1 MPLFIKHFLSC
12 KSIVYLNISSTLAA
26 PPQITAPGIPP
37 PAPMA
42 SDATSSVQPISVAEK
57 KTDWTEHKA
66 PDGRTYYYNSVTKQ
80 SLWEKPDELKTQSEL
95 LLSQCPWKEYKS
107 ENGKVYYHNVTTKES
122 RWTIPTE
129 LEELKTRI
137 DRSRRSCCSRGS
149 SCCKC
154 HKHVSKSYQL
164 QSC

>member
-1 MPLFIKHFLSC
+1 MLY
-12 KSIVYLNISSTLAA
+12 SIIIYILAA

-37 PAPMA
+37 PAPI
-42 SDATSSVQPISVAEK
+42 TSETTSNVQPITATEK

-80 SLWEKPDELKTQSEL
+80 SLWEKPDELKTPSEL

-129 LEELKTRI
+129 LEELKARI
-137 DRSRRSCCSRGS
+137 AAEEAAAAAAAVVASATNTLVKFLFISI
-149 SCCKC
+149 
-154 HKHVSKSYQL
+154 HKIVKKVKA
-164 QSC
+164 

>member
-1 MPLFIKHFLSC
+1 ML
-12 KSIVYLNISSTLAA
+12 YLNVIYILAA

-37 PAPMA
+37 PAPIA
-42 SDATSSVQPISVAEK
+42 SEATSGVQPIATTEK

-66 PDGRTYYYNSVTKQ
+66 PDGRTYYYNSATKQ
-80 SLWEKPDELKTQSEL
+80 SLWEKPDELKTPSEL

-129 LEELKTRI
+129 LEELKARI
-137 DRSRRSCCSRGS
+137 AAEEAAAAAAAVVASATNTLVKIIFIIIYICI
-149 SCCKC
+149 
-154 HKHVSKSYQL
+154 YI
-164 QSC
+164 